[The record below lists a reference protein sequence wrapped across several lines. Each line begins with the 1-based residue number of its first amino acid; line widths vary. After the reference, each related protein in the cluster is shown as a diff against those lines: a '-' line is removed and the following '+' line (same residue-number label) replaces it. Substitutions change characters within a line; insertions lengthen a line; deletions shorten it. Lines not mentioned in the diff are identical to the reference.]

1 MSHKLIFNDN
11 TKTRAWL
18 WLFCVLFC
26 FSFRATLALQTG
38 VWISCRRRT
47 SFLISLHWL
56 STVRCCQC
64 EGELFFLCLLFSYI
78 KKNVTMEHV
87 DFAKSTECCCCFFLF
102 HIEVFCICILT
113 VTWCPQDMCV
123 CAGCD
128 HQDQAGLWGA
138 KTVRLGCSQAQ
149 SQDAVARHSR
159 RSGHAADL
167 WTFFST
173 EHAQSKLRVHQLPPQ
188 QRERVSTKY
197 VAHCLCFVTMF
208 SKTIEIYVFVFLKD
222 LYNNQ

>member
-1 MSHKLIFNDN
+1 MVVFS
-11 TKTRAWL
+11 
-18 WLFCVLFC
+18 FC
-26 FSFRATLALQTG
+26 FFRFFRATLALQTG

-64 EGELFFLCLLFSYI
+64 EGELFFLCLIFSYI
-78 KKNVTMEHV
+78 KKRYYGTCNVRLV
-87 DFAKSTECCCCFFLF
+87 FLWVFLKF
-102 HIEVFCICILT
+102 HREVFCICILT
-113 VTWCPQDMCV
+113 VTWSPQDMCV

-138 KTVRLGCSQAQ
+138 KTVRLGCSQTQ

-173 EHAQSKLRVHQLPPQ
+173 EHAQSKLGVHQLPPQ

-208 SKTIEIYVFVFLKD
+208 SKTIEIYVLFL
-222 LYNNQ
+222 